1 VPTVAG
7 FVWSAGLL
15 ALWRVE
21 LDLFSMFAA
30 VTCIGIAVDYGI
42 YVLHRYAN
50 EAGGDVRAV
59 VTRTGAAIMIAC
71 LTALVGFG
79 SLVNSSYGPL
89 RVFGIVSA
97 VTLICCLAASLLLL
111 PALLVQMEKGS
122 GGVSSSATVE
132 TPPDPFDR

>member
-1 VPTVAG
+1 
-7 FVWSAGLL
+7 
-15 ALWRVE
+15 
-21 LDLFSMFAA
+21 MFAA

-50 EAGGDVRAV
+50 EADGDVRAV
-59 VTRTGAAIMIAC
+59 LTRTGAAIMIAC
-71 LTALVGFG
+71 LTALVGFA

-89 RVFGIVSA
+89 RVFGTVSA

-122 GGVSSSATVE
+122 GGVSPSATVE

>member
-1 VPTVAG
+1 MPTIAG

-42 YVLHRYAN
+42 YVLHRYASGT
-50 EAGGDVRAV
+50 GGDLHAV
-59 VTRTGAAIMIAC
+59 LSRTGAAIMIAC

-89 RVFGIVSA
+89 RVFGMVSA

-111 PALLVQMEKGS
+111 PALLVEI
-122 GGVSSSATVE
+122 
-132 TPPDPFDR
+132 DR